1 MFSLHYLAKFFLAFG
16 LSDLD
21 VGVKYSIYISVIFL
35 YWVLG
40 TGYWVLGFVGLR
52 LTDMLV
58 AVCPLLYCI

>member
-40 TGYWVLGFVGLR
+40 FVGLR